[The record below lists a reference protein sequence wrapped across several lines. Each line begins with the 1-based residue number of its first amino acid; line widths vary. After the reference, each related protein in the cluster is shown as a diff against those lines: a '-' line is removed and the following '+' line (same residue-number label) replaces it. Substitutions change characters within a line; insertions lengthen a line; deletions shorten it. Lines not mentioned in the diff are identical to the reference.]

1 MIDWLLSLINK
12 RQQALYKENCELK
25 EENRLLREQLPAI
38 FPKTF
43 SPTRRSRRP
52 TTPKPIPRG

>member
-1 MIDWLLSLINK
+1 MIDWLLGLINK

-25 EENRLLREQLPAI
+25 EENRLLREQLPMT

-43 SPTRRSRRP
+43 NPNRRNPRRAP
-52 TTPKPIPRG
+52 PRPQRP